1 MKYEPLGFIE
11 NGVTYHICADKKTVT
26 ITAKQGEVEI
36 KYTGDTF
43 KDTIAEAKRLIN
55 NQLHSK
61 M

>member
-11 NGVTYHICADKKTVT
+11 SGVTYHICADKKTVT

-36 KYTGDTF
+36 KCTGDTF
-43 KDTIAEAKRLIN
+43 KETIAEAKKLIN
-55 NQLHSK
+55 SELHSS